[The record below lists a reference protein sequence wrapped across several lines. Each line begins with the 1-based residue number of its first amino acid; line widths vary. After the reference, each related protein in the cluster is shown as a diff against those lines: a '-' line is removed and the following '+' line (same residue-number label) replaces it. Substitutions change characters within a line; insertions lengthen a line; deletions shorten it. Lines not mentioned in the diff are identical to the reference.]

1 MPACFCRIRL
11 VVLVALVAA
20 CGGGAN
26 KNGTTASTGT
36 GGAKGSG
43 GAATSMS
50 NTSSTSAS
58 SSSGMG
64 TGGTGG
70 ADGGIGATTITL
82 PQFVHGAAYVDVSLY
97 STIPIV
103 VGVGGMAPD
112 SVDVNIEGTDIAA
125 TKDTNGWVANVAMTL
140 SPGPHMVVATAKS
153 GGNAVGTA
161 KGSLVVGLG
170 SVEFT
175 TVAKDGSSRNGNVM
189 HDVAGDA
196 LVYSWVSNP
205 TGSKNQLFMNRLD
218 GGMTRLLSTDV
229 VINDPNDEPLTAYT
243 ALGANGALGVVYCTT
258 MPSYTV
264 KLRAVDA
271 MGKELVPAVDLAAV
285 GVGFDV
291 QAAGADPNGFSAAWF
306 QLAPS
311 DGGQAPVEIRFA
323 RWDTTANKL
332 VGPIT
337 LDMDGPPAVG
347 GMDPNPQAL
356 EPSVDAS
363 IACNATVCLV
373 SYVRDIYNTNTLLNE
388 QRVLVAV
395 VDLASGTLKG
405 TPAPISSPL
414 NPDPESSG
422 NQLVA
427 LADGS
432 FVLAYQESVLLPP
445 PCMMPMYAM
454 DTCCDPTAPTADA
467 IGAVK
472 FDATGK
478 QVGQPKFIFSHEGT
492 REYPR
497 IAPHPDGY
505 ALFWEDQRT
514 ECNQGGGFIR
524 MAANVASPD
533 LLSLLDPYLEMPNS
547 IALPPEAPSIAVAGT
562 NFVASWSDNRHGQ
575 GLLDVKTEQYLE
587 TYWRK

>member
-1 MPACFCRIRL
+1 VIL
-11 VVLVALVAA
+11 ALFVA

-26 KNGTTASTGT
+26 KTGT
-36 GGAKGSG
+36 SLATGSGGAKGSG
-43 GAATSMS
+43 GGAT
-50 NTSSTSAS
+50 NTSSASAS
-58 SSSGMG
+58 SSSGVGTGGGTTG
-64 TGGTGG
+64 TGGT
-70 ADGGIGATTITL
+70 DGGTGATMISL

-97 STIPIV
+97 ATIPV
-103 VGVGGMAPD
+103 VVAVSGMAPD
-112 SVDVNIEGTDIAA
+112 SVDVSIEGTDITA

-140 SPGPHMVVATAKS
+140 SPGPHMVVATAKT
-153 GGNAVGTA
+153 GGNPVGTA
-161 KGSLVVGLG
+161 KGSLVAGLG

-175 TVAKDGSSRNGNVM
+175 TVAKDGPSSYGNVV

-205 TGSKNQLFMNRLD
+205 TGSKKQLFMNRLD
-218 GGMTRLLSTDV
+218 GGMTRLLTNDV
-229 VINDPNDEPLTAYT
+229 VINDPNDEPLNGYT
-243 ALGANGALGVVYCTT
+243 ALGANGALGVIYCTT

-264 KLRAVDA
+264 RLRAVDA
-271 MGKELVPAVDLAAV
+271 MGKQLVAAVDLATV
-285 GVGFDV
+285 GVGFEV

-306 QLAPS
+306 QFAPS
-311 DGGQAPVEIRFA
+311 DGGQSPAEIRFA
-323 RWDTTANKL
+323 RWDMTANKL

-337 LDMDGPPAVG
+337 LDMDQPPAVG

-363 IACNATVCLV
+363 IACNTSVCLV

-395 VDLASGTLKG
+395 IDLASGMLKG
-405 TPAPISSPL
+405 TPQPISNAL
-414 NPDPESSG
+414 NPDPQSSG
-422 NQLVA
+422 NQVVA
-427 LADGS
+427 LSDGS
-432 FVLAYQESVLLPP
+432 FVLAFQETVLLPP

-454 DTCCDPTAPTADA
+454 DACCDPSAPTSDA

-478 QVGQPKFIFSHEGT
+478 QVGQPKFIFSYEGT

-497 IAPHPDGY
+497 ILPHPDGF

-514 ECNQGGGFIR
+514 ECNQLGGFIR
-524 MAANVASPD
+524 MAGNVASPD
-533 LLSLLDPYLEMPNS
+533 LLSLLDPYLEMPNA
-547 IALPPEAPSIAVAGT
+547 IALPPEEPSIAVAGT
-562 NFVASWSDNRHGQ
+562 NFVASWSDNRHGA
-575 GLLDVKTEQYLE
+575 GLTKIATEQYLE